1 MSKPKFTD
9 ISGFEYNALVTF
21 AEISE
26 KNNPMGRFDCIPV
39 YVPPT
44 KNSLSRERHTC
55 APSITPASAGSTRPS
70 W

>member
-9 ISGFEYNALVTF
+9 ISGFEYNTLVTF

-39 YVPPT
+39 YVSPT
-44 KNSLSRERHTC
+44 KEQPKQGATYLCTIHHSCFGRFY
-55 APSITPASAGSTRPS
+55 
-70 W
+70 